1 MRIPPL
7 SRAPLAQGTR
17 IAARGPMS
25 APRLTGLFLAG
36 LFLSGLFL
44 AGCGGGESS
53 GADSKAADGT
63 DQTGLDA
70 GADTGSD
77 AAAGAGNRGSLPA
90 EAASTTAAPAPA
102 PPPEAPM
109 PPQPLPGTDAVIVS
123 QQAGPA
129 AADPRFDARA
139 FAGTYSGGTTR
150 LDIGAD
156 GQFALDESGQ
166 ALTGTWTLQTG
177 GKTIVLD
184 PDAKGDTDRL
194 LQLEPDGSVRIA
206 GGATLRRQ

>member
-1 MRIPPL
+1 MHIPSLP
-7 SRAPLAQGTR
+7 RMPLAQGTR
-17 IAARGPMS
+17 IAACGLMF
-25 APRLTGLFLAG
+25 ALLLT
-36 LFLSGLFL
+36 
-44 AGCGGGESS
+44 GCGGGGTSDAGSEASD
-53 GADSKAADGT
+53 GADRA
-63 DQTGLDA
+63 GLDA
-70 GADTGSD
+70 GSD
-77 AAAGAGNRGSLPA
+77 AAAGADGRSGPAAGSTATAPPA
-90 EAASTTAAPAPA
+90 A
-102 PPPEAPM
+102 PPPPPAVPM

-129 AADPRFDARA
+129 AADPGFDARA
-139 FAGTYSGGTTR
+139 FAGTYTGGTTR
-150 LDIGAD
+150 LDIGAE

-166 ALTGTWTLQTG
+166 ALTGTWTLQAG